1 MLEDGD
7 LAAISS
13 LAIEMRD
20 AKLSHEV
27 CPGAKGF
34 FLLLLF
40 VFFFF
45 FNFRSTGTGV
55 NFQVLYFPFLLLQL
69 SEMDHVRIK
78 PELGF
83 SVPCPK

>member
-34 FLLLLF
+34 FF
-40 VFFFF
+40 VVLVCLFF

-69 SEMDHVRIK
+69 SEMEHMRIK

>member
-1 MLEDGD
+1 MMEDGD
-7 LAAISS
+7 LGAISS
-13 LAIEMRD
+13 LATEMRA

-27 CPGAKGF
+27 CPGARK
-34 FLLLLF
+34 

-69 SEMDHVRIK
+69 SEMEHMRTR

>member
-1 MLEDGD
+1 MMEDGD
-7 LAAISS
+7 LGAISS
-13 LAIEMRD
+13 LATEMRA

-27 CPGAKGF
+27 CPGARR
-34 FLLLLF
+34 
-40 VFFFF
+40 VFFF

-69 SEMDHVRIK
+69 SEMEHMRTR

-83 SVPCPK
+83 SVPRPK

>member
-13 LAIEMRD
+13 LATEMRA

-27 CPGAKGF
+27 CSGAKR
-34 FLLLLF
+34 

-45 FNFRSTGTGV
+45 FLNFRSTETGE

-69 SEMDHVRIK
+69 SEMEHMRIK